1 MNKKI
6 LTSLILSAC
15 ISCSFATNTTFANE
29 QISEEN
35 AIVATAN
42 QNIPDYMVKITKHP
56 IVKDNF
62 VYDKS
67 IVKNTVVADKNA
79 TEKTKELAAYL
90 KAVAQ
95 QDKVIVGH
103 QSDTSSHVRAD
114 LPSDGSDIKDMT
126 GSLAAITGVDTLAIS
141 GDGHFEKPEDAMKHF
156 IDLSIDAANQGAL
169 ITVSTHV
176 PNFCSDNIKK
186 LPNGKYDFTKCNF
199 WDCSNFYGDA
209 KDILPGGQY
218 NDRYLAYIDMIAE
231 YCLALQDKNIPILF
245 RPFHEATGSWF
256 WWGGN
261 NMTPYNYKRIYRYM
275 VDQLQERGV
284 HNLLYVY
291 APGTVK
297 NEKEYLERYPGDDYV
312 DVVAFDTYDV
322 YYESPAYYRNDFFDM
337 LDKNCQIVSKVGK
350 DHNKISALAE
360 VGCGVLKPD
369 GSDSAGI
376 LKENNPILNREWY
389 KQVAQVVIKNDMSYF
404 LLWSNDRD
412 TSCFVPY
419 KYNDEYGHELTD
431 EFIDFYNWDKT
442 IFANQNNFY

>member
-35 AIVATAN
+35 AIVATTN
-42 QNIPDYMVKITKHP
+42 QNIPDYMVKITKYP

-126 GSLAAITGVDTLAIS
+126 GSLAAMTGVDTLAIS

-261 NMTPYNYKRIYRYM
+261 NM
-275 VDQLQERGV
+275 
-284 HNLLYVY
+284 
-291 APGTVK
+291 
-297 NEKEYLERYPGDDYV
+297 
-312 DVVAFDTYDV
+312 
-322 YYESPAYYRNDFFDM
+322 
-337 LDKNCQIVSKVGK
+337 
-350 DHNKISALAE
+350 
-360 VGCGVLKPD
+360 LK
-369 GSDSAGI
+369 
-376 LKENNPILNREWY
+376 
-389 KQVAQVVIKNDMSYF
+389 
-404 LLWSNDRD
+404 
-412 TSCFVPY
+412 
-419 KYNDEYGHELTD
+419 
-431 EFIDFYNWDKT
+431 
-442 IFANQNNFY
+442 